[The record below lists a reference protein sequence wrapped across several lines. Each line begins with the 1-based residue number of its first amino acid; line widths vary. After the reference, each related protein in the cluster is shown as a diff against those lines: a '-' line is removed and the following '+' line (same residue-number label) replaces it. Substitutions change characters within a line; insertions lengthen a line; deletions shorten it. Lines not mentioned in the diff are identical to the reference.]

1 MDFKTF
7 SLSISQTKVAR
18 FAQELAQG
26 KIMSTLCTR
35 CGKRYYPP
43 RADCSVCFGTE
54 MEWRPLE
61 GEGRLLSFTKIFVP
75 PEHFALPQPRMPFSS
90 VQFDPCPVGIVEVEE
105 GLRVMGWIPKGD
117 VKKLRVGMRIKVS
130 AVTLPD
136 GRLTIVLEPL

>member
-1 MDFKTF
+1 MDFRNF
-7 SLSISQTKVAR
+7 SLAISQTKVAR

-26 KIMSTLCTR
+26 KIMATVCAK

-43 RADCSVCFGTE
+43 RADCSACFGTE
-54 MEWRPLE
+54 MDWKPLE

-90 VQFDPCPVGIVEVEE
+90 VQFDPCPVGIVEVED

-117 VKKLRVGMRIKVS
+117 VRKLRIGMKMRTVPS
-130 AVTLPD
+130 TLPD
-136 GRLTIVLEPL
+136 GRVTITLEPV

>member
-7 SLSISQTKVAR
+7 SLSISQTKAAR

-35 CGKRYYPP
+35 CGIRYYPP
-43 RADCSVCFGTE
+43 RADCSACFGTD

-90 VQFDPCPVGIVEVEE
+90 VQFDPCPVGIVEVDE

-117 VKKLRVGMRIKVS
+117 VKKLRVGMRMKAS
-130 AVTLPD
+130 AVTLSD